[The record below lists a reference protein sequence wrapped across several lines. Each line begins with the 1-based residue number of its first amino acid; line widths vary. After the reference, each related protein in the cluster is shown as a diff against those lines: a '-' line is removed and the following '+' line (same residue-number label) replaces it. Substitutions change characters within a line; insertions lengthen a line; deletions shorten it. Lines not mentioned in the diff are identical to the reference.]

1 MRYSTILSAAAAM
14 ALATAAVLPSSAQD
28 KKLTLEDIYKN
39 YEYSAKGVS
48 AFRWA
53 EDGHSFLTIEKDAAT
68 GGQNIVLN
76 DISSGAK
83 TVTVPAS
90 ALIPEGW
97 DHPLTINGYT
107 WSPDGSQ
114 LMIYTDAQRV
124 WRTAKRGNYWLYTPA
139 TGELRQLGSESF
151 EPCWMQFAKFSPD
164 GTKAAY
170 VYKNN
175 LYVENIADGSVRA
188 VALFQVERYGVRA
201 VAEGHERTRGD
212 CDEYRGKADQCFVC
226 RAFWGVTSR
235 VEIDF
240 PSSYSGR
247 WTPVIK
253 SDDPKIFGGSAHLLF
268 KSRLNK
274 RIRLNVKHLVR
285 EMELSIIR
293 HYVSMRTTN
302 SWVTVRPS
310 VRTIIGPNTKDNK
323 RMLAISI
330 TLVANQISRKARN
343 PVAVRRNDDMRLT
356 RRILKCAVVE
366 SVTRDVHQVPFS
378 LLDKYIIT
386 QSKSRSQM

>member
-124 WRTAKRGNYWLYTPA
+124 WRTAK
-139 TGELRQLGSESF
+139 
-151 EPCWMQFAKFSPD
+151 
-164 GTKAAY
+164 
-170 VYKNN
+170 
-175 LYVENIADGSVRA
+175 
-188 VALFQVERYGVRA
+188 
-201 VAEGHERTRGD
+201 
-212 CDEYRGKADQCFVC
+212 
-226 RAFWGVTSR
+226 
-235 VEIDF
+235 
-240 PSSYSGR
+240 
-247 WTPVIK
+247 
-253 SDDPKIFGGSAHLLF
+253 
-268 KSRLNK
+268 
-274 RIRLNVKHLVR
+274 
-285 EMELSIIR
+285 
-293 HYVSMRTTN
+293 
-302 SWVTVRPS
+302 
-310 VRTIIGPNTKDNK
+310 
-323 RMLAISI
+323 
-330 TLVANQISRKARN
+330 
-343 PVAVRRNDDMRLT
+343 
-356 RRILKCAVVE
+356 
-366 SVTRDVHQVPFS
+366 
-378 LLDKYIIT
+378 
-386 QSKSRSQM
+386 